1 MNFASSIYSKLE
13 PRIEDEIGRTTT
25 TEERSFF
32 VSETRPIIRDVL
44 FSRGKTRAL
53 FDIRW
58 VASGGTRRRAK
69 RRRSF
74 SDLGINCKLVYRP
87 QRTLGC
93 WFIRRVVAAFASSS
107 PSSLRSPFNSG
118 SPVPSRPSN
127 SRAWPTTKHP
137 SLREWK
143 LQEISSDSSPTRVFY
158 RTSFNSEE
166 RRDKRPLFLSIP
178 SILHEKGKD
187 PIPPPRLSDHDPELP
202 ISRTISFERE
212 IICTRGQ
219 VSRNREKGK
228 ERRREGRGERE
239 KEGDGSGRVSEIPQD
254 TTRQMSR
261 RMQINPTT
269 QPSKL
274 CTYAR
279 MRQSLFRC
287 NWGPGRG

>member
-25 TEERSFF
+25 TEGRWFF

-118 SPVPSRPSN
+118 SPVPSRPVPRIPAPGQRRNLPSRMEIAGNFIGFFPDSRLLSN
-127 SRAWPTTKHP
+127 
-137 SLREWK
+137 L
-143 LQEISSDSSPTRVFY
+143 L
-158 RTSFNSEE
+158 
-166 RRDKRPLFLSIP
+166 
-178 SILHEKGKD
+178 
-187 PIPPPRLSDHDPELP
+187 
-202 ISRTISFERE
+202 
-212 IICTRGQ
+212 
-219 VSRNREKGK
+219 
-228 ERRREGRGERE
+228 
-239 KEGDGSGRVSEIPQD
+239 
-254 TTRQMSR
+254 
-261 RMQINPTT
+261 
-269 QPSKL
+269 
-274 CTYAR
+274 
-279 MRQSLFRC
+279 
-287 NWGPGRG
+287 

>member
-25 TEERSFF
+25 TEGRSFF

-93 WFIRRVVAAFASSS
+93 WFIRRVVAAFVSSS
-107 PSSLRSPFNSG
+107 PHSVLHSIPGRLFR
-118 SPVPSRPSN
+118 PVPRIPAPGQRRNTPPFANGNCRKFHRILPRLAS
-127 SRAWPTTKHP
+127 
-137 SLREWK
+137 
-143 LQEISSDSSPTRVFY
+143 Y
-158 RTSFNSEE
+158 RTSEE
-166 RRDKRPLFLSIP
+166 RRDKRLLFLSIP

-187 PIPPPRLSDHDPELP
+187 PIPPPRKDSLT
-202 ISRTISFERE
+202 TIQNCRFRGRFPSKGKSYAHADKFRGIARKERKGGGKEEGRERGRE
-212 IICTRGQ
+212 IAAG
-219 VSRNREKGK
+219 
-228 ERRREGRGERE
+228 GRAR
-239 KEGDGSGRVSEIPQD
+239 
-254 TTRQMSR
+254 SR
-261 RMQINPTT
+261 RT
-269 QPSKL
+269 
-274 CTYAR
+274 R
-279 MRQSLFRC
+279 
-287 NWGPGRG
+287 PGK

>member
-25 TEERSFF
+25 TEGRSFF

-58 VASGGTRRRAK
+58 VASGGTCRRAK

-127 SRAWPTTKHP
+127 SRAWPTKHP

-143 LQEISSDSSPTRVFY
+143 LQEISSDSSPTRV
-158 RTSFNSEE
+158 
-166 RRDKRPLFLSIP
+166 LSN
-178 SILHEKGKD
+178 L
-187 PIPPPRLSDHDPELP
+187 L
-202 ISRTISFERE
+202 
-212 IICTRGQ
+212 
-219 VSRNREKGK
+219 
-228 ERRREGRGERE
+228 
-239 KEGDGSGRVSEIPQD
+239 
-254 TTRQMSR
+254 
-261 RMQINPTT
+261 
-269 QPSKL
+269 
-274 CTYAR
+274 
-279 MRQSLFRC
+279 
-287 NWGPGRG
+287 